1 MRPPWPSPNF
11 LDDVMVEP
19 LPDLAGLVVGV
30 WGLGREGLSMAR
42 IAAAAGAARIEA
54 VDDAGLRPIEVPDGI
69 ARLSVYRGAEHL
81 DRLRHCDIVFVSP
94 GVPWAHSLFAE
105 LRQSGVRISSAADW
119 FVSQHA
125 ERTIGVTGT
134 KGKSTTASF
143 LGHLLGSLGVDSV
156 VAGNIGTPLSDLA
169 ADGDAIVVAELSSQQ
184 AALLS
189 VSPTLAIVTNLYED
203 HLDWHGDTESY
214 YLAKANV
221 FRNGA
226 QTLATTP
233 EALASFERVGVTSFP
248 SLLLVDPSIIG
259 WPTGDTVMGYAHN
272 VANGALAIAA
282 AGLVLGRPVTREEA
296 EDAKRTFVGLPHR
309 LQTVRTTGRTRWI
322 DDTLATTGESVVAAL
337 AAMRPDEHVALI
349 VGGMDRQ
356 LNYDQVDDYLCSGAR
371 RVSLIQAPSN
381 GASIGRGFAVKHPT
395 QVHQVDGLEGA
406 VQTAASLPGVDVVLL
421 SPGAASYD
429 LYANYVAKAAA
440 FCELI
445 DGLVGPVGGPH

>member
-1 MRPPWPSPNF
+1 
-11 LDDVMVEP
+11 MVEP
-19 LPDLAGLVVGV
+19 LPNLAGLVVGV
-30 WGLGREGLSMAR
+30 WGFGREGLSMAR
-42 IAAAAGAARIEA
+42 TAAAAGAARIDA
-54 VDDAGLRPIEVPDGI
+54 VDDAGLRPIDVPDDI
-69 ARLSVYRGAEHL
+69 DRLTVYRGAEHL

-94 GVPWAHSLFAE
+94 GVPWAQPLFAE
-105 LRQSGVRISSAADW
+105 LRDSGVRVSSAADW

-143 LGHLLGSLGVDSV
+143 LGHLLSSLGVDVV

-169 ADGDAIVVAELSSQQ
+169 PDGEPIVVAELSSQQ

-189 VSPTLAIVTNLYED
+189 VSPALAIVTNLFED
-203 HLDWHGDTESY
+203 HLDWHEDTESY

-226 QTLATTP
+226 QTLVTTP
-233 EALASFERVGVTSFP
+233 ETLASFERVGVSSFP
-248 SLLLVDPSIIG
+248 SLLLVDPNVIG
-259 WPTGDTVMGYAHN
+259 WPAGDTVMGYAHN

-296 EDAKRTFVGLPHR
+296 EAAKQTFHGLPHR

-337 AAMRPDEHVALI
+337 TAMGPDEHVALI

-356 LNYDQVDDYLCSGAR
+356 LNYDQVDAYLCSGAR
-371 RVSLIQAPSN
+371 RVSLIQAPTN
-381 GASIGRGFAVKHPT
+381 GAAIGREYAAANPA
-395 QVHQVDGLEGA
+395 QVHLVDSLQAA
-406 VQTAASLPGVDVVLL
+406 VQAAASLPDVDVVLL

-429 LYANYVAKAAA
+429 LFANYVAKATA

-445 DGLVGPVGGPH
+445 DGLSGPVGGPH